1 VFFREENI
9 DTNSVGSE
17 PVEAHEQFMEQQRH
31 VGNDENR
38 DIDVLLEHLNEE
50 WVTNNKSVH
59 ENVSEVEVLEVAGP
73 VQILDGMGVVTALPT
88 TKVVGDDAGFQVDNL
103 VTCSGGTESSSC

>member
-1 VFFREENI
+1 MFFHEENI

-38 DIDVLLEHLNEE
+38 DVDVLLEHLNEE
-50 WVTNNKSVH
+50 WVTNNKS
-59 ENVSEVEVLEVAGP
+59 S
-73 VQILDGMGVVTALPT
+73 
-88 TKVVGDDAGFQVDNL
+88 
-103 VTCSGGTESSSC
+103 